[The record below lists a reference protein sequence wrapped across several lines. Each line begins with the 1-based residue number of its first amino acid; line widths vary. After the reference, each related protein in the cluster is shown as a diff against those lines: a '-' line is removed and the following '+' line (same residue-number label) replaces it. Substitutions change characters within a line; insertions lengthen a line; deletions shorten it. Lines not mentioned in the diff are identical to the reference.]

1 MKKELDEE
9 FEEDEEENEE
19 EAEESELEEELEKSD
34 EPKLDLDFNNL
45 DFSQFTPF
53 VDADSSSPVLESIES
68 RIDRP
73 GFVQIGTGSRV
84 SESSSSS
91 ESGRDDT
98 YLLSQSGD
106 DGPKYLQPGGTET
119 NIKRVDVQSIGRD
132 VGGFNIPQPGNFFI
146 SSESDFQSTN
156 VEQVGMQPGRIDL
169 QNIGRQNPLGVPE
182 KKYEEHKKY
191 EFEPPK

>member
-1 MKKELDEE
+1 MKKELEEE

-19 EAEESELEEELEKSD
+19 GAEESELEEELEKPD
-34 EPKLDLDFNNL
+34 EPTLDLNFNNL

-73 GFVQIGTGSRV
+73 GFVQTGFGASQ
-84 SESSSSS
+84 SELGLG
-91 ESGRDDT
+91 ESGKDT
-98 YLLSQSGD
+98 YIPSQGGD

-132 VGGFNIPQPGNFFI
+132 IGGFNIPQPGNFFI

-156 VEQVGMQPGRIDL
+156 VEQGGMQPGRVDM
-169 QNIGRQNPLGVPE
+169 QKIGRQNPLERKEV
-182 KKYEEHKKY
+182 KYEEHKKY
-191 EFEPPK
+191 EFDTSK